1 MGSRL
6 KLVVAYDGA
15 PFAGWQSQ
23 KNGQAVQ
30 DHLERA
36 FGIVTG
42 GKVRVH
48 GAGRTDAGVHALG
61 QTAHVELPSR
71 SLAATQ
77 WPAAL
82 NASLPPAMRVLR
94 CRYVPATFHARFS
107 AKGKLYRYRIWND
120 RILPPFEVGRAWHV
134 PAPLQFEEMMR
145 EAPAFAGRHDFA
157 SFAANR
163 GKPERDTFR
172 TIDWVRLRRHGRCIT
187 VEVSGEGF
195 LYKMVRLM
203 VGALVRS
210 GRGQAVAGEIRER
223 LLRPARASTAAR
235 FAAPAGGLILVR
247 VRY

>member
-1 MGSRL
+1 MGPRL

-36 FGIVTG
+36 FATVLDEKI
-42 GKVRVH
+42 RVH

-71 SLAATQ
+71 SLDPGQ
-77 WPAAL
+77 WTAAL
-82 NASLPPAMRVLR
+82 NTSLDPRIRVLR
-94 CRYVPATFHARFS
+94 CQYMPASFHARF
-107 AKGKLYRYRIWND
+107 AARGKVYRYRIWND
-120 RILPPFEVGRAWHV
+120 RILPPLEVGRAWQV
-134 PAPLQFEEMMR
+134 ARPLHLETMIA
-145 EAPAFAGRHDFA
+145 EARAFVGRHDFS

-163 GKPERDTFR
+163 GQTEQDTHR
-172 TIDWVRLRRHGRCIT
+172 TIEAVEVRRRGRVLT

-203 VGALVRS
+203 VGALVRV
-210 GRGQAVAGEIRER
+210 GWEPKRGGEIAQRLRE
-223 LLRPARASTAAR
+223 PARASANAR
-235 FAAPAGGLILVR
+235 LVAPADGLILIR